1 MALAHRSSPGA
12 GLRLVSP
19 ASRVKRIR
27 PEVAGGVAIERGRV
41 MDDKSYTIRL
51 PKRWARI
58 AMIVG
63 VTALIV
69 APLTAVATHSF
80 SDVPESNTFHSDI
93 AWLKDAGV
101 TLGCNPPTNNLY
113 CPDDN
118 VTRAQMSAFMRR
130 LAENQVVDAATAVTA
145 ESAQTAA
152 LAEGLTEN
160 EPFREVGTPGEPSFE
175 GTWGNFGLGRTSVGF
190 FKDHQNIV
198 HLKGSLDGGN
208 GGVAFTLPAEYRP
221 NATLLAP
228 AGSGNNTSAQVT
240 IASNGAVTVFCAG
253 GTCGSVGLDG
263 ISFRVGVGG
272 AVVPPAPSGET
283 PDG

>member
-1 MALAHRSSPGA
+1 
-12 GLRLVSP
+12 
-19 ASRVKRIR
+19 
-27 PEVAGGVAIERGRV
+27 
-41 MDDKSYTIRL
+41 MDTKSYTIRV

-63 VTALIV
+63 VTTLIV

-80 SDVPESNTFHSDI
+80 DDVPNDNTFHDDI
-93 AWLKDAGV
+93 AWLKDAAV
-101 TLGCNPPTNNLY
+101 TLGCNPPDNDLF

-118 VTRAQMSAFMRR
+118 VTREQMAAFMRR
-130 LAENQVVDAATAVTA
+130 LAENQVVDAATA
-145 ESAQTAA
+145 QTAA
-152 LAEGLTEN
+152 VAEGLTDN
-160 EPFREVGTPGEPSFE
+160 EAFREVGTAGEPPFQ
-175 GTWGNFGLGRTSVGF
+175 GGWGNFGLGRTSVGF

-198 HLKGSLDGGN
+198 HLKGSLDGAN

-221 NATLLAP
+221 NATLLAA
-228 AGSGNNTSAQVT
+228 AGSGSNTSSQVT
-240 IASNGAVTVFCAG
+240 IGSNGAVTVFCAG

-272 AVVPPAPSGET
+272 AAVPPAPSGET